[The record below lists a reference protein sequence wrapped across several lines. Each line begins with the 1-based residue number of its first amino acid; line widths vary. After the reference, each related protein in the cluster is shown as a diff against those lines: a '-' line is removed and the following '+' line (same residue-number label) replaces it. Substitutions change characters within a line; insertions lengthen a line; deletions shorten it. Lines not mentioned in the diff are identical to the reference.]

1 MDRLHKLTML
11 RTSLYLVEF
20 LTQNDGK
27 TDVHKVINT
36 LNGRASASITN
47 LPAVLFLFDLITNTK
62 IVKKHRFIHNN

>member
-1 MDRLHKLTML
+1 MDRLRKLTML

-36 LNGRASASITN
+36 HTTEEHQPL
-47 LPAVLFLFDLITNTK
+47 
-62 IVKKHRFIHNN
+62 